1 MINLILFVLHQERY
15 GGDERRV
22 GDHGGG
28 AEQQAT
34 YGVNTALGQR
44 KTQHAA
50 KRVAEADVKMVDER
64 DHAQAR
70 GGDCAEKDC
79 AEKGT
84 RKNWRDSAKK
94 KRKRAY
100 GCHCCMVE
108 TVVLK
113 QKICTFPKN

>member
-1 MINLILFVLHQERY
+1 MMINLILFVLHQERY

-50 KRVAEADVKMVDER
+50 KSVAEADVKMVDER
-64 DHAQAR
+64 YHAQEVEIVLRRIVLRR
-70 GGDCAEKDC
+70 GRGRTGEIRQRRR
-79 AEKGT
+79 EN
-84 RKNWRDSAKK
+84 RL
-94 KRKRAY
+94 
-100 GCHCCMVE
+100 MV
-108 TVVLK
+108 VIAAWSK
-113 QKICTFPKN
+113 Q

>member
-1 MINLILFVLHQERY
+1 MMINLILFVLHQERY

-50 KRVAEADVKMVDER
+50 KSVAEADVKMVDER
-64 DHAQAR
+64 YHAQEVEIVLRR
-70 GGDCAEKDC
+70 GRGRTGEIWQRRR
-79 AEKGT
+79 ENGL
-84 RKNWRDSAKK
+84 
-94 KRKRAY
+94 
-100 GCHCCMVE
+100 MV
-108 TVVLK
+108 VIAAWSK
-113 QKICTFPKN
+113 Q